1 MSDLSGQRWK
11 PTFFGMHAK
20 VWDLPATIEWAAG
33 PGTVSYCTR
42 YLVVL
47 VGAGTSSG
55 ALASALSAHQCSHL
69 PSTFQTGTPSSGTE
83 RGDYASTRYRV
94 PAC

>member
-20 VWDLPATIEWAAG
+20 S

-47 VGAGTSSG
+47 VGAG

-69 PSTFQTGTPSSGTE
+69 PVHPSILNAPTESTFQTGTPSSGTE
-83 RGDYASTRYRV
+83 RGDCASTRYRV